1 MKRWRHFLVAI
12 MIVPALVLYITIA
25 ALLAD
30 FVTGM
35 SFLIDFLYYFT
46 AGLVWIPGAVI
57 VIKWLADNESR

>member
-12 MIVPALVLYITIA
+12 MTVPALVIYIIIA

-30 FVTGM
+30 FVTGI
-35 SFLIDFLYYFT
+35 SLFIDFLYYFT
-46 AGLVWIPGAVI
+46 AGLIWIPGAVI